1 MDKTCIVLWRQG
13 VSLNTTFV
21 CSIQL
26 MLNNTFQTQ
35 SMKYGLINANLVT
48 KWTITSSEL
57 VLHRKLWFT
66 TERLNFRSITVWKIA
81 QKTITANWKI
91 RQTPAINSVLQRIV
105 DPMVVCVCVFFSC
118 LADLTRISLVL
129 YTHDSI
135 QGDFHTNFYIAVKW
149 SL

>member
-35 SMKYGLINANLVT
+35 NMKYGLINANLVT

-57 VLHRKLWFT
+57 VLHRNLWFT

-105 DPMVVCVCVFFSC
+105 DPMVVCVCFFFLFSWFN
-118 LADLTRISLVL
+118 AHFSRSVYTRFNPRRFSHKLL
-129 YTHDSI
+129 YRC
-135 QGDFHTNFYIAVKW
+135 
-149 SL
+149 